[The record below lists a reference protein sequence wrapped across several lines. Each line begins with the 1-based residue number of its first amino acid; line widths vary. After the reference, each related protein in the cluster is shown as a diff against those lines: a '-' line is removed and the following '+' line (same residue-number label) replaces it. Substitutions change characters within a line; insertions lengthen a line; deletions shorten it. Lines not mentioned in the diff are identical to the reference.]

1 MEKVLKKLSKL
12 CLKNGWTRL
21 SMPKIGCG
29 LDKLEWQDVSDL
41 IVEHL
46 IKKEIAVTV
55 YLNKPMEEE
64 KEEKEESSDDDESET
79 ASEILEVN
87 NSGFAYYET
96 FEELKQGWSD
106 SDYLEKSDLMRKIHA
121 LTSSEIEYEHSPE
134 DIVKYMNIDS
144 IPKNVRKE
152 NLSTR
157 NLLLLDASEFLVFV
171 IETKEEYA
179 CDTSMTIE
187 LSDGKHYKVGLY
199 VKDS

>member
-29 LDKLEWQDVSDL
+29 LDKLEWPDVSDL

-46 IKKEIAVTV
+46 IKKELVVTV

-87 NSGFAYYET
+87 NSGFAY
-96 FEELKQGWSD
+96 
-106 SDYLEKSDLMRKIHA
+106 
-121 LTSSEIEYEHSPE
+121 
-134 DIVKYMNIDS
+134 
-144 IPKNVRKE
+144 
-152 NLSTR
+152 
-157 NLLLLDASEFLVFV
+157 
-171 IETKEEYA
+171 
-179 CDTSMTIE
+179 
-187 LSDGKHYKVGLY
+187 
-199 VKDS
+199 